1 MVNESNQRI
10 VAACYFLER
19 EGERNIYLGVLDG
32 DGKIFLILRE
42 DGNND
47 YTVVWRRKE
56 NEPKREDQRRKDQR
70 KRKEIMA

>member
-1 MVNESNQRI
+1 MLPAI
-10 VAACYFLER
+10 FFER

-32 DGKIFLILRE
+32 DGKIFLIIRE